1 MIDVDVVVLNE
12 MGMHIR
18 TCGKFVHVAGR
29 FKSEIFVRH
38 GDVEVNGKSILGLIG
53 LAAESGSVLKL
64 RASGPDE
71 QEAVSALKQL
81 VETKFGGTEL

>member
-1 MIDVDVVVLNE
+1 MVEADVVVLNE
-12 MGMHIR
+12 SGLHVR

-38 GDVEVNGKSILGLIG
+38 GDFEVNGKSILGLIG

-64 RASGPDE
+64 RVHGPDE
-71 QEAVSALKQL
+71 QEAMTALKQL
-81 VETKFGGTEL
+81 IEGRFGGMD